1 MFYLYASILD
11 MQTPVKR
18 ERKTAR
24 NLAIK
29 KMRGKGKTY
38 QEIADYFG
46 ITRQRVYELLKNQT
60 MNKVIL

>member
-1 MFYLYASILD
+1 

-18 ERKTAR
+18 ERKTKR

-29 KMRGKGKTY
+29 KMRAKGKTY

-46 ITRQRVYELLKNQT
+46 ITRQRVYQLLKNQT